1 MSRKAALAG
10 QKITKQHLPD
20 RSIERTMIYTTVMD
34 SSKMTALQA
43 HTSQSSLS
51 LPVATSMMMKSQL
64 KTTIHKLTLLTAPP
78 IARWSFQAQTFQS
91 LLTLPLATSMNV
103 EPQLKIETISA
114 DEFFASQPG
123 LTSDQSASA
132 APAKIPAL
140 RLQPNMLAQDSVL
153 MAVGMRQTL
162 SNYSSSLCSGAG
174 QLALVCS
181 GCPSE

>member
-1 MSRKAALAG
+1 
-10 QKITKQHLPD
+10 
-20 RSIERTMIYTTVMD
+20 
-34 SSKMTALQA
+34 MTALQA

-140 RLQPNMLAQDSVL
+140 RLLNEVLCARDMLLLPSARLILDH
-153 MAVGMRQTL
+153 MA
-162 SNYSSSLCSGAG
+162 
-174 QLALVCS
+174 LAP
-181 GCPSE
+181 PS